1 MMTIAEISG
10 PEIAVSL
17 LARIR
22 RLVNQVGSHQIT
34 AALHLYLA
42 EIETKRGLFDTV
54 KRHLRTGEALL
65 QLDPN
70 AWLEGLA
77 AVASLCVS
85 FLGSDL
91 DHAVSEACRA
101 LRLARLS
108 GHAVTR
114 MAAASNLG
122 HIYLAL
128 GKRDKARR
136 WLERAFS
143 QWPQGGGGRIAILDG
158 LAQIALAEADF
169 RGCQQYLSLVT
180 RQTGFSPESPSYYQ
194 LCTFQTKA
202 RLLIAQ
208 GQVHESGR
216 FLTEVLPYAE
226 RSSVPAVTTLLRLL
240 KAETLLMTGRERDAA
255 ALIGQAAA
263 SDTHSIEVLAET
275 ARVAGKALAQAGHTT
290 DATVQFERAL
300 TILAG
305 VGNVQAQSHV
315 RKTYH
320 EAVPTAPP
328 DTTPIS
334 AAIAIGQAAASVDL
348 AAYPEILGREV
359 LSLLRGTGAAAEVVL
374 IAGEPPAS
382 REIVAHAGCDRR
394 RARTLA
400 ASATAAT
407 RLQLGVWRDRPYELV
422 ITPVDAVQPRLTT
435 LAITR
440 IAETAVALERAR
452 REERERTALWPV
464 EPREESDGPI
474 FASRATIEVAA
485 TGRKVAPSNYAVLLT
500 GETGTG
506 KEVLAKEIHRAS
518 RRADKPLVPF
528 NCNAV
533 PRDLVDSQLFGYRR
547 GAFTGAHADSPG
559 IIRAAAGGTL
569 FLDEIGELGLDVQ
582 PKLLRFLESSEILPL
597 GESRPTTVDVRV
609 IASTNA
615 DLGQLVKEGRFREDL
630 YYRLKVIN
638 LHLPPLRER
647 REEIPPLVDHFLE
660 RFARECQHERLAVAE
675 ETMEYLLLYR
685 WPGNVRELANEMR
698 RLAILAESGA
708 ILMPEHLSPEIVAA
722 RRTVPVAARKPGP
735 REIIV
740 RTDQTLS
747 AAVDHLERTMILQA
761 LAASHGRLGPAA
773 KALGLSRKG
782 LYLKR
787 RRLGLAGAST
797 V

>member
-1 MMTIAEISG
+1 L
-10 PEIAVSL
+10 PEPS
-17 LARIR
+17 AR
-22 RLVNQVGSHQIT
+22 S
-34 AALHLYLA
+34 
-42 EIETKRGLFDTV
+42 E
-54 KRHLRTGEALL
+54 
-65 QLDPN
+65 
-70 AWLEGLA
+70 
-77 AVASLCVS
+77 
-85 FLGSDL
+85 LG
-91 DHAVSEACRA
+91 
-101 LRLARLS
+101 
-108 GHAVTR
+108 
-114 MAAASNLG
+114 
-122 HIYLAL
+122 
-128 GKRDKARR
+128 
-136 WLERAFS
+136 
-143 QWPQGGGGRIAILDG
+143 ILDG
-158 LAQIALAEADF
+158 LAQVKLAKADF
-169 RGCQQYLSLVT
+169 DGCGAILARVVRSMDEEGERSYHGLWASVT
-180 RQTGFSPESPSYYQ
+180 RS
-194 LCTFQTKA
+194 
-202 RLLIAQ
+202 RLLI
-208 GQVHESGR
+208 SMGR
-216 FLTEVLPYAE
+216 CEDAGSALDSAMMALAAGADPVL
-226 RSSVPAVTTLLRLL
+226 TTLLRLL
-240 KAETLLMTGRERDAA
+240 KAETLLITGSKRDAA

-263 SDTHSIEVLAET
+263 SDTLSIEVLAET

-290 DATVQFERAL
+290 DAAAQFERAL
-300 TILAG
+300 TILGG
-305 VGNVQAQSHV
+305 VGNVQAQSDV

-320 EAVPTAPP
+320 EAVPTVRP
-328 DTTPIS
+328 DRTPIS
-334 AAIAIGQAAASVDL
+334 AAIAIGQAAACVDL

-374 IAGEPPAS
+374 TAGRPPAS
-382 REIVAHAGCDRR
+382 RQILARAGCDRR

-400 ASATAAT
+400 TTAKGTT
-407 RLQLGVWRDRPYELV
+407 RLQLGVWHDRPYELV
-422 ITPVDAVQPRLTT
+422 ITPADAIQQRLTT

-440 IAETAVALERAR
+440 IAETAVTLERTR

-485 TGRKVAPSNYAVLLT
+485 AGRKVAPSSYAILLT

-547 GAFTGAHADSPG
+547 GAFTGAHADFAG

-660 RFARECQHERLAVAE
+660 RFGRECQHERLGVAE
-675 ETMEYLLLYR
+675 ETMEYLLLYC

-735 REIIV
+735 SEIIV

-761 LAASHGRLGPAA
+761 LAAAHGRLEPAA

-787 RRLGLAGAST
+787 QRLGLADRATS
-797 V
+797 